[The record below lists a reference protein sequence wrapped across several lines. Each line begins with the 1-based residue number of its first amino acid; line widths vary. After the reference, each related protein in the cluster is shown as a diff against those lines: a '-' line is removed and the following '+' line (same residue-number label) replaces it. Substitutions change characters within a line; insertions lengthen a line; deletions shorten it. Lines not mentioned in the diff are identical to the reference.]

1 MKSFR
6 FRKTT
11 LRNGFTTVFG
21 GVGSPRTVF
30 VDPKGKPVYHKRTR
44 MQMYRRASQGWRNQT
59 YARLCALK
67 IVIKFGVRKPSKR
80 FRR

>member
-1 MKSFR
+1 MKLFD

-11 LRNGFTTVFG
+11 LRNGFTVIFG
-21 GVGSPRTVF
+21 GVGHRRTVF

-59 YARLCALK
+59 YTRLCALK
-67 IVIKFGVRKPSKR
+67 LYVQFGKRKPATR

>member
-1 MKSFR
+1 MKKFNFR
-6 FRKTT
+6 RTT
-11 LRNGFTTVFG
+11 PRTGFTEIFG
-21 GVGSPRTVF
+21 GVGHRRTVF
-30 VDPKGKPVYHKRTR
+30 INKGDKPNHYKRTK

-67 IVIKFGVRKPSKR
+67 LVIKFGKRKPATR

>member
-1 MKSFR
+1 MKKFNFR
-6 FRKTT
+6 RTT
-11 LRNGFTTVFG
+11 PRTGFTEIFG
-21 GVGSPRTVF
+21 GVGRRRTVLTNKG
-30 VDPKGKPVYHKRTR
+30 PKPNHYKRTR

-67 IVIKFGVRKPSKR
+67 LVIKFGKRKPSKR

>member
-1 MKSFR
+1 MVKFN

-11 LRNGFTTVFG
+11 LRNGFTTIFG

-30 VDPKGKPVYHKRTR
+30 VDPKGKPVFYKRTR

-59 YARLCALK
+59 YTRLCALK
-67 IVIKFGVRKPSKR
+67 LYVRFGILKPATL